1 MSTFFHEQGYDVFIL
16 SMPLKGINLGP
27 GSTDTKVNS
36 DHWWFL
42 QWEEKVREKKPNRFT
57 VEFFFLECASRTLLR
72 STVLGA
78 LTRAR

>member
-42 QWEEKVREKKPNRFT
+42 QWEEKVREKNR
-57 VEFFFLECASRTLLR
+57 
-72 STVLGA
+72 TVLRNYYFIDVRRGHCCGA
-78 LTRAR
+78 PC